1 MCFGYCSW
9 SVISFIGWK
18 CERHGRWWIL
28 IMMMVCCLR
37 WEFIGFGLNMNDVSF
52 PKWVVRFGV
61 EFRLAMKMVKDIE
74 FIPRGWLADVKVSA
88 LLLIFA
94 EVKRTLVRILIMMD
108 HMVDY
113 IGKVS
118 GGGSSFM
125 MARMVMRMRLHW
137 WLWQYV
143 SEVTWVKLFKII
155 GILKF
160 RLVVFMLKILE
171 ILEKDPWCW
180 LGRAYHI

>member
-1 MCFGYCSW
+1 MRALWKMMDPDHDDGVLSSMKVHWFW
-9 SVISFIGWK
+9 IG
-18 CERHGRWWIL
+18 GRWCFLFPHWL
-28 IMMMVCCLR
+28 FTLR
-37 WEFIGFGLNMNDVSF
+37 V
-52 PKWVVRFGV
+52 K
-61 EFRLAMKMVKDIE
+61 FRLLMKMVKGIE
-74 FIPRGWLADVKVSA
+74 FISRGWLADVVKVSA

-160 RLVVFMLKILE
+160 RLVVFMVKILE
-171 ILEKDPWCW
+171 ILEKDRWCW